1 MVKSRLPARLPVSLF
16 LPRDALART
25 RVLVVGDVMLD
36 RYWFGD
42 VHRISPEAP
51 VPVVQLRESEDRL
64 GGAANVA
71 RNVVSLGARACLLG
85 FIGDDEAGSCVR
97 RLLRLATID
106 DALCVRDGERT
117 VVKLRVLGGRQQLLR
132 VDFDHTCG
140 SHSGG
145 FEVADLDRLVRAHQ
159 LVVISDYAKGTLA
172 DPQSVIRVARRHRR
186 PVLVDPK
193 GGDFSRYAHATIITP
208 NCAELARIVGQWHSE
223 QELADKAQAL
233 RRSLSLR
240 ALLLTRSAE
249 GLSLFDDAGAL
260 HCPAQA
266 KEVFDVCG
274 AGDTVI
280 AVLAGLLASGV
291 SCGQAVA
298 IANHAAGIAVGK
310 LGTATVDYDELFGG
324 TSALAT
330 PLMS

>member
-1 MVKSRLPARLPVSLF
+1 MSQLPAPLPASLY
-16 LPRDALART
+16 LSRRMLASA

-71 RNVVSLGARACLLG
+71 RNVVSLGARASLLG
-85 FIGDDEAGSCVR
+85 FVGDDEAGACVR
-97 RLLRLATID
+97 RLLGTSAID
-106 DALCVRDGERT
+106 DALCVRDGDRT

-132 VDFDHTCG
+132 VDFEG
-140 SHSGG
+140 VAALRSPA
-145 FEVADLDRLVRAHQ
+145 FEAAELQRLVRDHHA
-159 LVVISDYAKGTLA
+159 VVISDYAKGALA
-172 DPQSVIRVARRHRR
+172 DPQSVIRIARRYRR

-193 GGDFSRYAHATIITP
+193 GGDFSHYANATLITP
-208 NCAELARIVGQWHSE
+208 NCAELARIIGTWHGE

-233 RRSLSLR
+233 RRSLALQ
-240 ALLLTRSAE
+240 ALLLTRSAD
-249 GLSLFDDAGAL
+249 GMTLFDDTGIH

-266 KEVFDVCG
+266 REVFDVCG

-280 AVLAGLLASGV
+280 AVLGGLLASGV
-291 SCGQAVA
+291 PCAKAVE

-310 LGTATVDYDELFGG
+310 LGTAAVDYDELFAG
-324 TSALAT
+324 TDGFT
-330 PLMS
+330 PPLMS

>member
-1 MVKSRLPARLPVSLF
+1 MVMSRLPARLPASLY
-16 LPRDALART
+16 LSRSVLSRA
-25 RVLVVGDVMLD
+25 RVLVIGDVMLD

-71 RNVVSLGARACLLG
+71 RNVVSLGARASLLG
-85 FIGDDEAGSCVR
+85 FVGDDEAGACVR
-97 RLLRLATID
+97 RLLKTSAID
-106 DALCVRDGERT
+106 DALCVRNGERT

-132 VDFDHTCG
+132 VDFEDTCAPRSPAFDAG
-140 SHSGG
+140 
-145 FEVADLDRLVRAHQ
+145 ELQRLVRAHQ
-159 LVVISDYAKGTLA
+159 VVVISDYAKGALA
-172 DPQSVIRVARRHRR
+172 DPQSVIRIARRHRR

-193 GGDFSRYAHATIITP
+193 GRDFSQYAHATMLTP
-208 NCAELARIVGQWHSE
+208 NCAELARIVGAWQGE
-223 QELADKAQAL
+223 QELADKVHAL
-233 RRSLSLR
+233 RRELSLR
-240 ALLLTRSAE
+240 SLLLTRSAD
-249 GLSLFDDAGAL
+249 GMTLYDDAGAR

-266 KEVFDVCG
+266 REVFDVCG

-291 SCGQAVA
+291 PCDKAME

-310 LGTATVDYDELFGG
+310 LGTAAVDYDELFAG
-324 TSALAT
+324 TTGLAPT
-330 PLMS
+330 LMS